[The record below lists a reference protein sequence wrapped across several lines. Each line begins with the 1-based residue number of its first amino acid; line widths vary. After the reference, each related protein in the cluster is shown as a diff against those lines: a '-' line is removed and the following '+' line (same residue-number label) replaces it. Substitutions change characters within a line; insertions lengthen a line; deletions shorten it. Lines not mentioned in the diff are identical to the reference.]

1 MKKNHGKKE
10 LITKSPL
17 SREYNLNRID
27 DSNIN
32 SLENNEMLDNII
44 KTTGNQD
51 VYKELKDETNKIKQ
65 LLSNSKEKLRNINLY
80 EKQNTDIDIYQW
92 NNLFNRS
99 IPISAYVTSS
109 ELIKKQID
117 KKENNKNDIEIKENS
132 KNLKH
137 PVALVDLTEEEIK
150 KYLPPPPVGIPP
162 SQVIRFQKLPFKGN
176 SKDTFYFSNAFNDYY
191 KMDFKEFIKIMPVL
205 KAKKR
210 CNSAKLTSQIK
221 KSRKSS
227 NKEEQK
233 REIYKNE
240 MLDKLNNLFI
250 EKQYLSLSLNSN
262 NIQPLM
268 SSIHSQIYPG
278 EGDELTKHT
287 KIYIKTN
294 KPLGSERDIES
305 IDFTVNQRNYQRNEL
320 NRIRFNKKRA
330 KSVSN
335 GLHLSTYDINDP
347 DIDIFK
353 RIEFL
358 EKIINE
364 DDNNINTNKNLKD
377 EKEEEKSIINCEGE
391 SKEIK
396 EVEEYK
402 IQQSIQNNISVKEDK
417 KIVKS
422 ENSNVNL
429 DKNKIVNNK
438 ENQNNIN
445 TKSIRVRSM
454 SSKKE
459 NHRDL
464 AETLTTYN
472 NKRNKN
478 LPRAMSAHVMRPMR
492 PIERQNENFIHNVYL
507 SSINQI
513 RHHNSYA
520 KGKKNKLNDIWDE
533 NKKGSISSQIST
545 YEGINSSIYEKQNIP
560 THGFPLKTNHEIPN
574 KIYLKINNNIK
585 VKQYEKDQKKLEQ
598 FTKYIHLD
606 EAYLYED
613 LTKGKI
619 RNKNSNN
626 NSISDLKYIDKNKI
640 FNRPLSSYGS
650 KSELN
655 LKKVR
660 NSSKINL
667 NSQPNPRKHNNY
679 RASSK
684 ISSNENSKIELTTSL
699 PNTKYEY
706 FLNNNYDKVAMV
718 YFNDLIEMRPKNIN
732 EMKPIIKNDG
742 IIVASNY
749 FNRGKPQL
757 LHYHY
762 KLKHKNNFRRVYP
775 KKIFGEIPKPKET
788 TIIQE
793 EHLSKY
799 RKINTKNN
807 KTNENKVKRKRI
819 FSSKL

>member
-1 MKKNHGKKE
+1 MNNNRGKKE
-10 LITKSPL
+10 LITKSRL
-17 SREYNLNRID
+17 SKEYNLNGID

-32 SLENNEMLDNII
+32 SLENNEMVDNII
-44 KTTGNQD
+44 KTTGNQE

-65 LLSNSKEKLRNINLY
+65 LLSNSKEKLKNINLY
-80 EKQNTDIDIYQW
+80 EKQNTNIDIYQW

-117 KKENNKNDIEIKENS
+117 KKENNKNDIEIRENS

-137 PVALVDLTEEEIK
+137 PVTLVDLTEEEIK

-191 KMDFKEFIKIMPVL
+191 KMDFKDFIKIMPIL

-210 CNSAKLTSQIK
+210 CNSAKLTSQIQ

-278 EGDELTKHT
+278 EGDELTRHT

-320 NRIRFNKKRA
+320 NRIRLNKKRA
-330 KSVSN
+330 KSVTN

-347 DIDIFK
+347 DIEIFK
-353 RIEFL
+353 RIELL

-364 DDNNINTNKNLKD
+364 DDNNININKNLLH

-396 EVEEYK
+396 EIEDDKTQQNIQTIIGIKEEKK
-402 IQQSIQNNISVKEDK
+402 IIKSENLNVKTENQNNIF
-417 KIVKS
+417 
-422 ENSNVNL
+422 
-429 DKNKIVNNK
+429 NNQ

-445 TKSIRVRSM
+445 TKSIRVRAM

-459 NHRDL
+459 NHKIR
-464 AETLTTYN
+464 AEKNTTKN
-472 NKRNKN
+472 NKRNKT

-492 PIERQNENFIHNVYL
+492 PMERQNENFIHNVYL
-507 SSINQI
+507 SSINKI
-513 RHHNSYA
+513 GHSSH

-585 VKQYEKDQKKLEQ
+585 IKQYEKDQKKLEQ
-598 FTKYIHLD
+598 FTKFITLD

-640 FNRPLSSYGS
+640 FNRPLSSYRS

-655 LKKVR
+655 LKKR
-660 NSSKINL
+660 KNNSKINL
-667 NSQPNPRKHNNY
+667 NSQPNPRKNNF
-679 RASSK
+679 RTTSK

-706 FLNNNYDKVAMV
+706 FLNNNNDKVAMV
-718 YFNDLIEMRPKNIN
+718 YFNDLIEVRPQKMN

-757 LHYHY
+757 LNYHY
-762 KLKHKNNFRRVYP
+762 KIKHKNNFRRVYP
-775 KKIFGEIPKPKET
+775 KKIFGEIPIPKET

-793 EHLSKY
+793 EHLGKY
-799 RKINTKNN
+799 RKINTTNN
-807 KTNENKVKRKRI
+807 KKNDNKELKRKRI
-819 FSSKL
+819 FTSNL